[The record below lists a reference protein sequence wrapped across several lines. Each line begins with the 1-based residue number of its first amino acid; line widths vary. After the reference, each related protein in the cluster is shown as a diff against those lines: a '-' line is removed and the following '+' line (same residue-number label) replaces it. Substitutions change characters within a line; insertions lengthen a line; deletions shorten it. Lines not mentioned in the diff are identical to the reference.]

1 MVEIKTEK
9 VVGETFEDMS
19 ITEMSMVQGAGDVN
33 GEISTSP
40 VCVAAS
46 ASSAECAAAISA
58 ISGAVSGEIVSIV
71 KC

>member
-1 MVEIKTEK
+1 MSDTNVKK

-19 ITEMSMVQGAGDVN
+19 VTEMSMVQGAGDVI

-40 VCVAAS
+40 GCVAAS
-46 ASSAECAAAISA
+46 ASSAECAAAVSA
-58 ISGAVSGEIVSIV
+58 ISGAVSGAIVSII

>member
-58 ISGAVSGEIVSIV
+58 ISGAVSGAIVSIV

>member
-1 MVEIKTEK
+1 MAEIKTEK

-19 ITEMSMVQGAGDVN
+19 VTEMSMVQGAGDVN

-58 ISGAVSGEIVSIV
+58 ISGAVSGAIVSIV